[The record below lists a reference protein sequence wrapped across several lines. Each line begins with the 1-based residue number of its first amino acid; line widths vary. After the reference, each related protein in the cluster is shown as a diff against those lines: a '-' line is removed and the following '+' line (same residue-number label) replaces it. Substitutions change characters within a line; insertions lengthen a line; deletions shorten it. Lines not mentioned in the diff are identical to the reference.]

1 MRVLIVDDN
10 NEYRNLLRRI
20 LEEQRDLMLV
30 AEAADGEEGVRL
42 AQQLKPD
49 VVLMDIDMPGTNGL
63 QATRRIKES
72 LAGATVLLLSAWD
85 SDAYRQGAADCGAD
99 AYLLKTMP
107 ISEFLSVLR
116 RARPAVDFASES
128 GEQRQSPPRG

>member
-10 NEYRNLLRRI
+10 NEYRRYLRQI
-20 LEEQRDLMLV
+20 LEVQQDWMLLV
-30 AEAADGEEGVRL
+30 GEASDGEEGVRL

-49 VVLMDIDMPGTNGL
+49 VILMDIDMPGTNGL

-85 SDAYRQGAADCGAD
+85 SEAYRQGAADCGAD
-99 AYLLKTMP
+99 NYLLKTMP
-107 ISEFLSVLR
+107 ISEFLSVIR
-116 RARPAVDFASES
+116 SVRPTKTA
-128 GEQRQSPPRG
+128 

>member
-10 NEYRNLLRRI
+10 NQYRRLLRRI
-20 LEEQRDLMLV
+20 LEEQQDLMLV
-30 AEAADGEEGVRL
+30 AEGADGEEGVRL

-49 VVLMDIDMPGTNGL
+49 VILMDIDMPGINGL

-72 LAGATVLLLSAWD
+72 LPGATVLLLSAWD
-85 SDAYRQGAADCGAD
+85 SEAYRQSAADCGAD
-99 AYLLKTMP
+99 TYLLKTMP

-116 RARPAVDFASES
+116 RVRPTKAAAV
-128 GEQRQSPPRG
+128 P